1 MFSRNTIAEIAAVAA
16 DLGVEPAAL
25 LAIAEVESGGK
36 AFAVIEGRSE
46 PLIRFEGH
54 HFDRRLSPEKRTAAR
69 VAGLAS
75 PLAGKIANP
84 GTQQARWRLVAKA
97 AAIDRSPG
105 RLFRRSPS
113 AATSRG
119 FFLPGWRRCCS
130 GATKA

>member
-36 AFAVIEGRSE
+36 AFAVIEGCSE

-54 HFDRRLSPEKRTAAR
+54 YFDRRLSPEKRTAAR

-119 FFLPGWRRCCS
+119 FFLPGWRR
-130 GATKA
+130 